1 MKAKLLLLVLLVAL
15 MTNGSSCINEGFIVP
30 VNLKINPCY
39 NINSGPIGPFG
50 GIQTV
55 YPVNLIDESFAENIK
70 GARYYD
76 IQVTG
81 NGSYAGGNVVGVVY
95 VSLNGGAEQPLL
107 LLGGGASHATPV
119 PYSSFATPQSLL
131 GTSPYVGTSAGG
143 VAILTNALNQLST
156 NPNTYITLRAA
167 GQVSGTAPVPSGL
180 SVCIAVLAQ
189 ADASLNNP

>member
-39 NINSGPIGPFG
+39 NVNAGPAGPFG

-55 YPVNLIDESFAENIK
+55 FPASLIDESFSDIK

-76 IQVTG
+76 IQVTA
-81 NGSYAGGNVVGVVY
+81 NGTYSGNVAGVVY
-95 VSLNGGAEQPLL
+95 VSLNGGPEQALL
-107 LLGGGASHATPV
+107 LVGSGTAHTTAV
-119 PYSSFATPQSLL
+119 PYASFNSPQSLL
-131 GTSPYVGTSAGG
+131 GSSPYVGTSPGG
-143 VAILTNALNQLST
+143 VAILTNALNQIAT
-156 NPNTYITLRAA
+156 NSGTYITLRAA
-167 GQVSGTAPVPSGL
+167 GTVSGAVVPSGL
-180 SVCIAVLAQ
+180 SVCITILAQ